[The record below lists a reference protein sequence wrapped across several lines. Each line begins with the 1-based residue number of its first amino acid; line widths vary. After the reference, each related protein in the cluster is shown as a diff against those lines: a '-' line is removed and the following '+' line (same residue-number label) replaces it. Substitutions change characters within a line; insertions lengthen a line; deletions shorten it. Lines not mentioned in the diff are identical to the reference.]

1 MLVLK
6 TSVKRLLPVLILSGG
21 LIASLPLFTWA
32 GGNPGLTI
40 FSGVERNDILDYF
53 LQFGGTPEAMDR
65 YKLYIPAKKL
75 PQGATSIFISYPD
88 YFDGNFDT
96 KKIQVRVKGEPIPL
110 KEVYWDKESR
120 FLEINLDKPLP
131 PNTKAEVVLSNVK
144 NPTLGTYYFICDV
157 MASGDIPVR
166 LYVGTWIVSIE
177 RQ

>member
-6 TSVKRLLPVLILSGG
+6 ASVKRLLPVLVLSGG

-32 GGNPGLTI
+32 GGNPGLTV
-40 FSGVERNDILDYF
+40 FSGVDRKDILDYF
-53 LQFGGTPEAMDR
+53 LQFGGNPEEMDR
-65 YKLYIPAKKL
+65 YKLYIPAKRL
-75 PQGATSIFISYPD
+75 PQGASAIFISYPD

-96 KKIQVRVKGEPIPL
+96 KKVEIRVKGKPLPL

-120 FLEINLDKPLP
+120 FLEITLDQPLA
-131 PNTKAEVVLSNVK
+131 PNTKAEVVLSNVT
-144 NPTLGTYYFICDV
+144 NPRTGTYYLICDV

-177 RQ
+177 R